1 MAVNDIASRRVGRL
15 RDMMAQRGYDAV
27 VIRNNPDLRWL
38 TGAKRVFDFEVAH
51 TAFVTADELRL
62 HTDSRYYNAF
72 VERLGADGPWKVDM
86 DGVEAAEWV
95 ARNAR
100 AARSRTVAL
109 EDTNTVAFD
118 RELARAFE
126 TASVACLTPLLH
138 GDLCDMRSVKDD
150 EELEAMRAAQ
160 AITDAAFDHMCAF
173 IKPGLTEMQLRA
185 ELDNYMLANGADA
198 LAFDSIVASG
208 PNTANPH
215 AQPGRRRV
223 EEGDFVLMDYGAG
236 LDDYRSDMT
245 RTVVVG
251 EPCARQRELFDLVR
265 RAHEECAAFVKAG
278 VRGCDVHNLAV
289 KIISDAGYGD
299 YFKHGLGHGVGIE
312 IHEQPRFSRAFL
324 GPIPAGSVVTI
335 EPGVYLPG
343 FGGVRLEDCGV
354 VTEGG
359 YEPFTR
365 STHELVAI
373 PVR

>member
-1 MAVNDIASRRVGRL
+1 M
-15 RDMMAQRGYDAV
+15 
-27 VIRNNPDLRWL
+27 
-38 TGAKRVFDFEVAH
+38 
-51 TAFVTADELRL
+51 
-62 HTDSRYYNAF
+62 
-72 VERLGADGPWKVDM
+72 
-86 DGVEAAEWV
+86 
-95 ARNAR
+95 
-100 AARSRTVAL
+100 
-109 EDTNTVAFD
+109 
-118 RELARAFE
+118 
-126 TASVACLTPLLH
+126 
-138 GDLCDMRSVKDD
+138 
-150 EELEAMRAAQ
+150 
-160 AITDAAFDHMCAF
+160 
-173 IKPGLTEMQLRA
+173 
-185 ELDNYMLANGADA
+185 
-198 LAFDSIVASG
+198 
-208 PNTANPH
+208 
-215 AQPGRRRV
+215 
-223 EEGDFVLMDYGAG
+223 LMDYGAG

-289 KIISDAGYGD
+289 KVISDAGYGD